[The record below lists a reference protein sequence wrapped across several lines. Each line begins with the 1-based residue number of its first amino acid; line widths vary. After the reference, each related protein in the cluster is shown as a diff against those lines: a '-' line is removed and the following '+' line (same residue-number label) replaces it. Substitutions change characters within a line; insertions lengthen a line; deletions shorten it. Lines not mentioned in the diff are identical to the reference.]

1 MGEYLV
7 DNHGIFD
14 TGDNPNSTTTLGA
27 GFYVDIEYP
36 LQALRSDY
44 CHPGLIA
51 GLVTRF
57 HGVIDASRM
66 SPWLVSAQLQ
76 HAAKVRHCGEAV
88 AQVDDRFVGLGSYP
102 VIQPLL
108 CAKTHRTSN
117 CCRSRKQKKATRR
130 PPHWRNVN
138 RPLWRSGSF
147 NIRPI
152 LRPVYW
158 GKP

>member
-1 MGEYLV
+1 VGEYLV

-57 HGVIDASRM
+57 HGRVVKILMRLPDGNT
-66 SPWLVSAQLQ
+66 SAAHPNVLYNRLIRQ
-76 HAAKVRHCGEAV
+76 HASL
-88 AQVDDRFVGLGSYP
+88 F
-102 VIQPLL
+102 
-108 CAKTHRTSN
+108 
-117 CCRSRKQKKATRR
+117 
-130 PPHWRNVN
+130 
-138 RPLWRSGSF
+138 
-147 NIRPI
+147 
-152 LRPVYW
+152 
-158 GKP
+158 